1 MEIQYF
7 TNAKG
12 KKKAIVLPI
21 KMYEKILDKLD
32 ELEDIRLYNEA
43 KKNEESYIPIDEAF
57 EIIETKR
64 KKKINEQQR

>member
-1 MEIQYF
+1 MEIQYL

-21 KMYEKILDKLD
+21 KMYEKLLDKLD

-43 KKNEESYIPIDEAF
+43 KKMRK
-57 EIIETKR
+57 IIFLLMKSL
-64 KKKINEQQR
+64 KL

>member
-1 MEIQYF
+1 
-7 TNAKG
+7 
-12 KKKAIVLPI
+12 
-21 KMYEKILDKLD
+21 MYEKILDKLD

>member
-1 MEIQYF
+1 MEIQYL

>member
-1 MEIQYF
+1 MEIQYL

-21 KMYEKILDKLD
+21 KMYEKLLDKLD

-43 KKNEESYIPIDEAF
+43 KKNEGSYIPIDEAF
-57 EIIETKR
+57 KIIEAKR
-64 KKKINEQQR
+64 KKKTK

>member
-1 MEIQYF
+1 MELQYL
-7 TNAKG
+7 TDVRG
-12 KKKAIVLPI
+12 KKKAVVIPI

-57 EIIETKR
+57 KIIEEKR
-64 KKKINEQQR
+64 KKTLLK